1 MTQEKS
7 RKVTIAEVARL
18 AGVGTATAGRVL
30 GGYGYSSEDVRNRV
44 HKCARQLGY
53 KPNQLARSLITGVTK
68 TIGVVAGDIQS
79 PFYSSVLRGIYD
91 ISRAEGFGILLTGSD
106 EEPQKEIEA
115 VELLIQKQVD
125 GLIVA
130 PSQLSGAE
138 HLQAFVA
145 TGKPL
150 VQIDRIVEGLD
161 TDAVTV
167 DNVTASRRCTAELIA
182 VGHRRIGI
190 VAELEWWQGGNFED
204 FIAGVLE
211 GSVSSDHL
219 FPSWQRLLGYLQAH
233 LEAGV
238 SVDPALVAR
247 VGTYSI
253 DAATAAIASCFRHS
267 APPTAFFSTDGLM
280 SAALMG
286 VLKAERLSIP
296 QDVSLVCFDD
306 LDWMQFHEPTISAVV
321 QPTREVGETAARLVL
336 DRIADA
342 TRAPRVSMLKADLI
356 LRGSIQPPANS
367 V

>member
-1 MTQEKS
+1 MTQDKS

-44 HKCARQLGY
+44 QESARKLGY
-53 KPNQLARSLITGVTK
+53 RPNQLARSLITGVTK

-91 ISRAEGFGILLTGSD
+91 VSRAEGFGILLTGSD
-106 EEPQKEIEA
+106 EDPQKEIEA

-130 PSQLSGAE
+130 PAQLSGAK

-167 DNVTASRRCTAELIA
+167 DNVSASRRCAAELIA
-182 VGHRRIGI
+182 AGHRRIGI
-190 VAELEWWQGGNFED
+190 VAELEWWQGGNLED
-204 FIAGVLE
+204 FIEGVLA
-211 GSVSSDHL
+211 GTVLPDHL

-247 VGTYSI
+247 VGTYSV
-253 DAATAAIASCFRHS
+253 DAATEAIASCFRNT

-286 VLKAERLSIP
+286 VLKEKRLSIP
-296 QDVSLVCFDD
+296 EDISLVCFDD

-321 QPTREVGETAARLVL
+321 QPTREVGERAARLVL
-336 DRIADA
+336 DRIVDGA
-342 TRAPRVSMLKADLI
+342 RSPSRSVLKADLI
-356 LRGSIQPPANS
+356 RRESIQPPAS
-367 V
+367 SD

>member
-44 HKCARQLGY
+44 HKSARQLGY

-342 TRAPRVSMLKADLI
+342 TRPPRVSMLKADLI